1 MSRLIGGQT
10 HGQMDRRMD
19 GRQVDGL
26 LIRRGMKDGWMC
38 GQTEYEKVGGGQM
51 NGLMGNG

>member
-1 MSRLIGGQT
+1 MIGGQT